1 MSKNILLDTNL
12 IIAAFDTKDSEAQ
25 EQLRNLLEDEEVA
38 FAISPLIR
46 YEVLRGIAFSDDD
59 KYIELQ
65 KILNDFEEFDI
76 GRDVSELSARI
87 FRYAKQQERDI
98 VNKRSFDVFH
108 CATAKCN
115 GLDICSNDSDIGK
128 IDALCQEILDE
139 A

>member
-128 IDALCQEILDE
+128 IDALCQEISDE